1 MKEQTT
7 WSPTFTRVTPGPT
20 ASTMPAPSWPP
31 TTGKRIIASPFWM
44 WSSEW
49 HSPAAMNLMRTSLG
63 RGSSTSSSVISHG
76 LPGSR
81 QTAARVV
88 MLIGAPSLDR
98 TSAPVHGRLAG
109 APRPGPHPPSGTV
122 AWTTGLPLGGRLLRT
137 RSRPPHS
144 VRPRF
149 PGRGKRGSARRPALL
164 ILAAP
169 RRDGSAPGGLAP
181 GQEKGPRV
189 IDKFRNDVLAV
200 VDAVPS
206 GASIAVGG
214 FGSSGRP
221 DALLDAL
228 CALDRRDLHVFVNN
242 VGHDFTG
249 VGRLLHEGRL
259 RRVTCSFPI
268 LQDFYDEY
276 FAGRVELE
284 LIPQGTLAERLRAGG
299 AGIPA
304 FFTPSGA
311 GTMLA
316 DGTFTLRYSP
326 EGGVAEHVPT
336 KEHRTIGGR
345 EYVREEGIVADF
357 GFVKPH
363 SGDRK
368 GTLRFRLSARNFNP
382 LAGMS
387 GRRTFAEVQHL
398 VEVDELHPDDIHLPG
413 VFVDEVV
420 LTAGAPDDNQ
430 AEQVDEDTARQTIA
444 LQTTKAGAR

>member
-1 MKEQTT
+1 
-7 WSPTFTRVTPGPT
+7 
-20 ASTMPAPSWPP
+20 
-31 TTGKRIIASPFWM
+31 M

-49 HSPAAMNLMRTSLG
+49 HSPAAMNLIRTSLS
-63 RGSSTSSSVISHG
+63 RGSSSSSSVISHG

-88 MLIGAPSLDR
+88 MLIGTPSLDR
-98 TSAPVHGRLAG
+98 TG
-109 APRPGPHPPSGTV
+109 ARRTGASPRPTSRSSSSSSPCVRDGGVDHRSSPRRKTPARPVAADTIGPTSLSGTRK
-122 AWTTGLPLGGRLLRT
+122 ARFCPRSGAADT
-137 RSRPPHS
+137 RCASTR
-144 VRPRF
+144 RRR
-149 PGRGKRGSARRPALL
+149 PGRAVPQA
-164 ILAAP
+164 
-169 RRDGSAPGGLAP
+169 GGAP
-181 GQEKGPRV
+181 GQKRGPRV
-189 IDKFRNDVLAV
+189 IDKFRDDVLAV